1 MSVLQK
7 LKVYLNLIR
16 LRQSKKLMFAM
27 DDVLNK
33 ISVSIKND
41 NFAKTN
47 RLIRNYFYFNKL
59 FDIIYGKQ

>member
-7 LKVYLNLIR
+7 MKVYLNLIR

>member
-1 MSVLQK
+1 MSVLRK
-7 LKVYLNLIR
+7 MKVYLNLIR
-16 LRQSKKLMFAM
+16 LRQSKKLMFTM
-27 DDVLNK
+27 DDVFNK

>member
-1 MSVLQK
+1 MNVLQK
-7 LKVYLNLIR
+7 FKVYLNFIR

-27 DDVLNK
+27 DEILNK

-41 NFAKTN
+41 NFARAN
-47 RLIRNYFYFNKL
+47 RLIRNYFCFNKL